1 MEILAKQTNKRF
13 IVGAPNKPEGSGY
26 LVDLDNGTAEYFD
39 NIQVPIKFGY
49 WFDPDNIPQETID
62 RVLELVAK
70 TTKVKL
76 KIKPKS

>member
-1 MEILAKQTNKRF
+1 MEILAKQTNERF
-13 IVGAPNKPEGSGY
+13 IVRDPNKPEGSGY
-26 LVDLDNGTAEYFD
+26 LVDLTTGKAEYFD

-49 WFDPDNIPQETID
+49 WFDSDNIPQETID

-70 TTKVKL
+70 TAKVKL